1 MAGPISVRDEG
12 PLRILTIDHPPL
24 NLFDEAMFRALGEA
38 LERCAAES
46 PRALLIRAEGG
57 VVSGGVDVH
66 EFDGLAALDAAEL
79 WRRLIGTV
87 RLVEAMP
94 CPTVFAAHAL
104 CLTAAFE
111 VSLGCDLL
119 VAAESARFGL
129 VERVVGLTPSM
140 GGTQRIA
147 ERAGPARARELVMT
161 GRLYSASELEA
172 WNVVNRVW
180 PDDRFEEKA
189 MELAEDLAHG
199 PTRAHLVTREIVRI
213 ASREGVDPA
222 DEATPALSSTLFET
236 EDLKGAVK
244 SFLEDGPGKATF
256 EGR

>member
-1 MAGPISVRDEG
+1 MAGPVAVRDEG
-12 PLRILTIDHPPL
+12 PLRVLTIDHPPL
-24 NLFDEAMFRALGEA
+24 NLFDQEMFAALGEA
-38 LERCAAES
+38 LDRCTQEP
-46 PRALLIRAEGG
+46 PRALLIRAEGD

-66 EFDGLAALDAAEL
+66 EFEGLASLDAAEL

-87 RLVEAMP
+87 RQVEAMP

-180 PDDRFEEKA
+180 PDEKFEEKA
-189 MELAEDLAHG
+189 MALATDLAHG
-199 PTRAHLVTREIVRI
+199 PTRAHLVTRELVRL
-213 ASREGVDPA
+213 AARDGVDAA
-222 DEATPALSSTLFET
+222 DEATPGLSSTLFET
-236 EDLKGAVK
+236 EDLKGAVR

>member
-1 MAGPISVRDEG
+1 MASPVTLHDAG
-12 PLRILTIDHPPL
+12 PLRVLTIDHPPL
-24 NLFDEAMFRALGEA
+24 NLFDQAMFVALGEA
-38 LERCAAES
+38 LDECAADP
-46 PRALLIRAEGG
+46 PRALLIRAEGD

-66 EFDGLAALDAAEL
+66 EFDGLASLDAAEL

-87 RLVEAMP
+87 RSVEAMS

-180 PDDRFEEKA
+180 PDELFEEKA
-189 MELAEDLAHG
+189 IAMATDIASG
-199 PTRAHLVTREIVRI
+199 PTRAHLVSREIVRL
-213 ASREGVDPA
+213 AAREGVDAA
-222 DEATPALSSTLFET
+222 DAATPELSSTLFET
-236 EDLKGAVK
+236 EDLRGAVR
-244 SFLEDGPGKATF
+244 SFLDDGPGKARF

>member
-213 ASREGVDPA
+213 ASREGVDAA

-244 SFLEDGPGKATF
+244 SFLEDGPGNATF

>member
-1 MAGPISVRDEG
+1 MSSPLRVGDEG
-12 PLRILTIDHPPL
+12 PLRVLTIDNPPL
-24 NLFDEAMFRALGEA
+24 NLFDGRLLDAFGEA
-38 LERCAAES
+38 VAGVAADP
-46 PRALLIRAEGG
+46 PRALLIRAEGD

-66 EFDGLAALDAAEL
+66 EFDGLSKRDSADL
-79 WRRLIGTV
+79 WTRLIGTV
-87 RLVEAMP
+87 RAIEELP
-94 CPTVFAAHAL
+94 CPSVFAAHAL

-111 VSLGCDLL
+111 IALGCDLL

-161 GRLYSASELEA
+161 GKLYGAAELAS

-180 PDDRFEEKA
+180 PDEEFEAKSTA
-189 MELAEDLAHG
+189 LAADLASG
-199 PTRAHLVTREIVRI
+199 PTKAHLVTREIVRI
-213 ASREGVDPA
+213 AARDGVDAA
-222 DEATPALSSTLFET
+222 DEATPGLSSTLFET
-236 EDLKGAVK
+236 EDLKGAVR
-244 SFLEDGPGKATF
+244 SFLEDGPGNATF

>member
-1 MAGPISVRDEG
+1 MGSPVTISDDG
-12 PLRILTIDHPPL
+12 PLRVLTVDHPPL
-24 NLFDEAMFRALGEA
+24 NLFDGELLEAFG
-38 LERCAAES
+38 AAVEEVAS
-46 PRALLIRAEGG
+46 DPPRALLIRAEGE

-66 EFDGLAALDAAEL
+66 EFDELSKADSAALWE
-79 WRRLIGTV
+79 RLIGTV
-87 RLVEAMP
+87 RAIEALP
-94 CPTVFAAHAL
+94 CPSIFAAHAL

-111 VSLGCDLL
+111 IALGCDLL

-140 GGTQRIA
+140 GGTQRIT

-161 GRLYSASELEA
+161 GRLYPAGELAA

-180 PDDRFEEKA
+180 PDEEFPAKSAALA
-189 MELAEDLAHG
+189 MDIASG

-213 ASREGVDPA
+213 AARDGVDAA
-222 DEATPALSSTLFET
+222 DAATPELSSTLFES
-236 EDLKGAVK
+236 EDLKGAVR
-244 SFLEDGPGKATF
+244 SFLEDGPGNATF

>member
-1 MAGPISVRDEG
+1 MTSPVTVRDEG
-12 PLRILTIDHPPL
+12 PLRVLTIDHPPL
-24 NLFDEAMFRALGEA
+24 NLFDQAMFAGLGEA
-38 LERCAAES
+38 LEECAADP
-46 PRALLIRAEGG
+46 PRALLIRAEGD

-66 EFDGLAALDAAEL
+66 EFDGLASLDAAEL
-79 WRRLIGTV
+79 WRQLIGTV
-87 RLVEAMP
+87 RSVEAMP

-180 PDDRFEEKA
+180 PDELFEEKA
-189 MELAEDLAHG
+189 MALAADLASG
-199 PTRAHLVTREIVRI
+199 PTRAHLVTREIVRL
-213 ASREGVDPA
+213 AAREGVDAA
-222 DEATPALSSTLFET
+222 DAATPELSSTLFET
-236 EDLKGAVK
+236 EDLKGAVR
-244 SFLEDGPGKATF
+244 SFLEEGPGKASF

>member
-1 MAGPISVRDEG
+1 MSSPVRISDDG
-12 PLRILTIDHPPL
+12 PLRVLTIDHPPL
-24 NLFDEAMFRALGEA
+24 NLFDGNLLDAFGDAVEGV
-38 LERCAAES
+38 AADP
-46 PRALLIRAEGG
+46 PRGLLIRAEGD

-66 EFDGLAALDAAEL
+66 EFDGLSKRDSADL
-79 WRRLIGTV
+79 WTRLIGTV
-87 RLVEAMP
+87 RAIEELP
-94 CPTVFAAHAL
+94 CPSIFAAHAL

-111 VSLGCDLL
+111 IALGCDLL

-161 GRLYSASELEA
+161 GRLYPAEELAS

-180 PDDRFEEKA
+180 PDDEFEA
-189 MELAEDLAHG
+189 RSQALAADIASG
-199 PTRAHLVTREIVRI
+199 PTKAHLVTREIVRI
-213 ASREGVDPA
+213 AARDGVDAA
-222 DEATPALSSTLFET
+222 DEATPELSSTLFET
-236 EDLKGAVK
+236 EDLKGAVT
-244 SFLEDGPGKATF
+244 SFLEDGPGNASF

>member
-1 MAGPISVRDEG
+1 MASPVTVRDEG
-12 PLRILTIDHPPL
+12 PLRVLTIDHPPL
-24 NLFDEAMFRALGEA
+24 NLFDQAIFSGLGEA
-38 LERCAAES
+38 LEECAEDP
-46 PRALLIRAEGG
+46 PRALLIRAEGD
-57 VVSGGVDVH
+57 VVSGGVNVH
-66 EFDGLAALDAAEL
+66 EFDGLASLDAAEL

-87 RLVEAMP
+87 RRVEAMP
-94 CPTVFAAHAL
+94 CPTIFAAHAL

-180 PDDRFEEKA
+180 PDEIFEEKA
-189 MELAEDLAHG
+189 TGMATDIANG
-199 PTRAHLVTREIVRI
+199 PTRAHLVTREIVRL
-213 ASREGVDPA
+213 AAREGVDAA
-222 DEATPALSSTLFET
+222 DDATPELSSTLFET
-236 EDLKGAVK
+236 EDLKGAVR
-244 SFLEDGPGKATF
+244 SFLDEGPGKAKF
-256 EGR
+256 DGR

>member
-1 MAGPISVRDEG
+1 MAGPVSVRDEG
-12 PLRILTIDHPPL
+12 PLRVLTIDHAPL
-24 NLFDEAMFRALGEA
+24 NLFDEAMFGALGGA
-38 LERCAAES
+38 LEQCAADP
-46 PRALLIRAEGG
+46 PRALLIRAEGE

-66 EFDGLAALDAAEL
+66 EFDGLASLDAAEL

-94 CPTVFAAHAL
+94 CPTLFAAHAL

-161 GRLYSASELEA
+161 GRLYTASELEE

-180 PDDRFEEKA
+180 PDEHFEEKA

-213 ASREGVDPA
+213 ASRDGVDAA